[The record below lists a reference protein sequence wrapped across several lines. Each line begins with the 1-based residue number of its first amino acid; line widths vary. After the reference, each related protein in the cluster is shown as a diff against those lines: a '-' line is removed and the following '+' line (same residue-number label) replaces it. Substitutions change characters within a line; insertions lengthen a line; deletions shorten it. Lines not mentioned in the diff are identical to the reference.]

1 MSQSVTEG
9 LKQEME
15 VRTEPEN
22 QQKHLWLACY
32 LWLAQHAFNSR
43 QAMERQYCPH
53 WFGPSHISHI
63 SRKQHTDL
71 PMEQSDRENC
81 LVENV
86 LSQMSNLCQVYKQT
100 NTKQTK
106 KETNKAYLL
115 CFINPLLLL
124 LLKSIIYITV
134 YLVFGSLWVLT
145 NISKYLSTIR
155 VMYKNLFCFR
165 PLCSTY

>member
-1 MSQSVTEG
+1 
-9 LKQEME
+9 
-15 VRTEPEN
+15 
-22 QQKHLWLACY
+22 
-32 LWLAQHAFNSR
+32 
-43 QAMERQYCPH
+43 
-53 WFGPSHISHI
+53 
-63 SRKQHTDL
+63 
-71 PMEQSDRENC
+71 MEQSDRENC

-134 YLVFGSLWVLT
+134 YLVFGSL
-145 NISKYLSTIR
+145 
-155 VMYKNLFCFR
+155 
-165 PLCSTY
+165 